1 MTEQPAPTP
10 GGAAPG
16 PQAQDSRSYAALRH
30 PAARMYL
37 IGAALAMTA
46 DSIEHVI
53 SYWMIYEKFQ
63 SPSLAGFA
71 VIAHWVP
78 FIFFSIW
85 SGALADRYD
94 PRRII
99 QFGMALFMLV
109 SFGWGI
115 LFATDAL
122 EKWHAVVLLI
132 VHGFAGVFWA
142 PAGQVL
148 IHDIVGE
155 RQLQSAIRLL
165 ATSRVLGLLLGPAI
179 GGAMLVVLGPTVGI
193 FLNVLIY
200 LPLALWLVR
209 NPKRVHT
216 DRTHGAQMKSFKD
229 MFLTVQTVAKVP
241 VVFPMTLL
249 AGFAAAFVGNGF
261 EPQMPQFASDLLG
274 IDADALH
281 SDEFARLRYSMLM
294 GGTAAGALIAGIVL
308 EARNLMPAN
317 PRTAFILALMWCVA
331 IFGFAISPW
340 YWLSF
345 ALLLCA
351 GFLDL
356 SFNSMTRAL
365 AQIHAPPE
373 IRGRAIGLFNVG
385 ALGGRTFSG
394 FTVGFGGGAIG
405 IHWSLALSAVALGL
419 AIFML
424 SGWARRHAARVAPA

>member
-1 MTEQPAPTP
+1 MTDQPAPTP

-63 SPSLAGFA
+63 SPTLAGFA

-78 FIFFSIW
+78 FILFSIFT
-85 SGALADRYD
+85 GALADRYD

-99 QFGMALFMLV
+99 QIGMALFMAV
-109 SFGWGI
+109 SLGWGV
-115 LFATDAL
+115 LFLTDGL

-132 VHGFAGVFWA
+132 VHGMAGVFWA

-179 GGAMLVVLGPTVGI
+179 GGALMLALGPSVAI
-193 FLNVLIY
+193 FVNVLIY
-200 LPLALWLVR
+200 VPLVVWLIN

-216 DRTHGAQMKSFKD
+216 DRTHGAPMKSFTD
-229 MFLTVQTVAKVP
+229 MFRTVQIIAKVP

-249 AGFAAAFVGNGF
+249 AGFAAAFVGNAH
-261 EPQMPQFASDLLG
+261 EPQMA
-274 IDADALH
+274 
-281 SDEFARLRYSMLM
+281 EFAEDLGFGGEGARYSMLLAAN
-294 GGTAAGALIAGIVL
+294 AAGALLAGIVL
-308 EARNLMPAN
+308 EARNLMPAH
-317 PRTAFILALMWCVA
+317 PRTAFILAMLWCVA
-331 IFGFAISPW
+331 IFGFAVSEL

-356 SFNSMTRAL
+356 SFNAMTRAL
-365 AQIHAPPE
+365 AQIHSPPE

-385 ALGGRTFSG
+385 SLGCRTFSG
-394 FTVGFGGGAIG
+394 FTVGFGGGLIG
-405 IHWSLALSAVALGL
+405 IHWSLALSAAALL
-419 AIFML
+419 IAIVML
-424 SGWARRHAARVAPA
+424 FAWAKRRAAATAAPA